1 MENNNLIKEA
11 VWYNPYIAKDTKGN
25 GYKLDN
31 IIIYS
36 EHGVLLETDRGWFG
50 DNNDLGER
58 YIGDI
63 NKRTKIDFSKKEN
76 FIIKSHKKDYKLETN
91 YTLYIYYE
99 NINCKFLGYSIT
111 SLFLE
116 TNFTILD
123 GYKIDDV
130 IGFTERKSKAIE
142 YSDELKEAFKKI
154 DSYNFSYH
162 YEEIE
167 KAIKTI
173 KKAHNEYIK
182 AKEIEKNYTLKDWR
196 EMMDPS
202 ANCVDPYY
210 IINTIKQTY
219 NADIDEM
226 EAIR

>member
-1 MENNNLIKEA
+1 MEKNNIIKEA
-11 VWYNPYIAKDTKGN
+11 IWHNPYVAIDAKNNT
-25 GYKLDN
+25 YELDN

-50 DNNDLGER
+50 DNNDLGNQ

-63 NKRTKIDFSKKEN
+63 NKRMKIDFSKKEN
-76 FIIKSHKKDYKLETN
+76 FVIKSQKKDYKLETN
-91 YTLYIYYE
+91 YTLYIYYK
-99 NINCKFLGYSIT
+99 NINCKFVGYSID
-111 SLFLE
+111 LFLR
-116 TNFTILD
+116 TNFTIFD

-130 IGFTERKSKAIE
+130 IGFTDRKSKKIK
-142 YSDELKEAFKKI
+142 YSEELKDAFEKI

-162 YEEIE
+162 YEDVE

-173 KKAHNEYIK
+173 KKAHKQLEE

-202 ANCVDPYY
+202 AGCVDPYY

-219 NADIDEM
+219 GADIDEM
-226 EAIR
+226 EAL

>member
-1 MENNNLIKEA
+1 MKNNLIKEA
-11 VWYNPYIAKDTKGN
+11 YWYNPYIAIDTKN
-25 GYKLDN
+25 NMYKLDN

-50 DNNDLGER
+50 NNNELGDQ

-63 NKRTKIDFSKKEN
+63 NKRMKSDFSKKEN
-76 FIIKSHKKDYKLETN
+76 FIIKSQKKDYKYETN
-91 YTLYIYYE
+91 YTLYIYYK
-99 NINCKFLGYSIT
+99 NINCEFIGYSLG
-111 SLFLE
+111 LFLE

-130 IGFTERKSKAIE
+130 IGFTDRKTKKIE
-142 YSDELKEAFKKI
+142 FNEELKDAFKKI
-154 DSYNFSYH
+154 DSYNFHYH
-162 YEEIE
+162 YEEVE
-167 KAIKTI
+167 KAIQII
-173 KKAHNEYIK
+173 KKARKQFEE

-202 ANCVDPYY
+202 AACIDPYY
-210 IINTIKQTY
+210 IINTIKQTF

-226 EAIR
+226 EAI

>member
-1 MENNNLIKEA
+1 MERDNIIKEA
-11 VWYNPYIAKDTKGN
+11 IWYNPYIAIDVKN
-25 GYKLDN
+25 NMYKLDN
-31 IIIYS
+31 IMIYS
-36 EHGVLLETDRGWFG
+36 EYGVLLETDRGWFG
-50 DNNDLGER
+50 NNNDLGDR

-63 NKRTKIDFSKKEN
+63 NKRMKIDFSKKEN
-76 FIIKSHKKDYKLETN
+76 FVIKSQKKDYKFENN
-91 YTLYIYYE
+91 YTLYIYYK
-99 NINCKFLGYSIT
+99 NINCQFLGYSIG
-111 SLFLE
+111 LFLE

-130 IGFTERKSKAIE
+130 IGFTDRKTKKIE
-142 YSDELKEAFKKI
+142 YSEELRKAFDKMT
-154 DSYNFSYH
+154 SYNFSYH
-162 YEEIE
+162 WDEME

-173 KKAHNEYIK
+173 KKARKQLEE

-196 EMMDPS
+196 EMMDPG
-202 ANCVDPYY
+202 AGCVDPYY

>member
-1 MENNNLIKEA
+1 MKKNNIIQEA
-11 VWYNPYIAKDTKGN
+11 TWHNPYIAIDTKNN
-25 GYKLDN
+25 GYELDN

-36 EHGVLLETDRGWFG
+36 EHGVLLETDLGWFG
-50 DNNDLGER
+50 YNNNLGDQ

-63 NKRTKIDFSKKEN
+63 NKRMKIDFSKKEN
-76 FIIKSHKKDYKLETN
+76 FIIKSQKKDYKFEAKH
-91 YTLYIYYE
+91 TLYIYYK
-99 NINCKFLGYSIT
+99 NINCEFLGYSID
-111 SLFLE
+111 LFLK

-123 GYKIDDV
+123 GYKIDNV
-130 IGFTERKSKAIE
+130 IGFTDRKTKKIE
-142 YSDELKEAFKKI
+142 YSEELKDAFGKI
-154 DSYNFSYH
+154 DSYNFTSH
-162 YEEIE
+162 YEKVE

-173 KKAHNEYIK
+173 KKAHKQLEE

-202 ANCVDPYY
+202 AGRVDPYY

>member
-1 MENNNLIKEA
+1 MEKNNLIKEA
-11 VWYNPYIAKDTKGN
+11 TWYNPYIAKDTKGN

-36 EHGVLLETDRGWFG
+36 EDGVLLETDRGWFG
-50 DNNDLGER
+50 NNNDLGDQ

-63 NKRTKIDFSKKEN
+63 NKRMKIDFSKKEN

-91 YTLYIYYE
+91 YTLYIYYK

-130 IGFTERKSKAIE
+130 IGFTERKSRAIE

-154 DSYNFSYH
+154 DAYNFKYH

-226 EAIR
+226 EAI